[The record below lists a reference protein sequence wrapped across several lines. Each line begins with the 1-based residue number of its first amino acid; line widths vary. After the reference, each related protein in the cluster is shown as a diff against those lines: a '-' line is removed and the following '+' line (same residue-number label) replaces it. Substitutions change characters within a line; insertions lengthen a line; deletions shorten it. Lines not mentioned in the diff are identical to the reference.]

1 MRTHSIGLGLALSVA
16 AGLAACSPGPEGYA
30 DWSNYRQQQAN
41 DSAYLSQRNAEA
53 AQYQAQ
59 QGDYNG
65 AQQSQAAADAQAA
78 EAQQQQSHADRDRF
92 LSGF

>member
-1 MRTHSIGLGLALSVA
+1 MRASSVGLGIALSLA
-16 AGLAACSPGPEGYA
+16 AGLAACSPGGYA

-41 DSAYLSQRNAEA
+41 DAAVLSQRNAEA
-53 AQYQAQ
+53 AKWQAQ

-65 AQQSQAAADAQAA
+65 AQQSQAAADAQA
-78 EAQQQQSHADRDRF
+78 EQAQQEQAHANRDRF